1 MDLVD
6 RDLGMELENGF
17 LDRCEADPAGRVRRD
32 EDEAV
37 ADGQGAVPDLGITE
51 IVGRQAALKGRLGQR
66 EQTGLADQVGLGR
79 PHGRHV

>member
-6 RDLGMELENGF
+6 RDLGMELEDGF

-37 ADGQGAVPDLGITE
+37 ACGQGRPCQTSASPRSS
-51 IVGRQAALKGRLGQR
+51 VGRPLLKVGWER
-66 EQTGLADQVGLGR
+66 EQTGLADR
-79 PHGRHV
+79 